1 MRFDLASIV
10 SCSLFNL
17 LKMKKTLLFSYG
29 LLILLTVVTA
39 LISNFVSTASLVVGL
54 VMGLSMLKFILVSF
68 EFMELKKANSFWKI
82 SVISVL
88 LLIIVPLILLRIV

>member
-1 MRFDLASIV
+1 
-10 SCSLFNL
+10 
-17 LKMKKTLLFSYG
+17 MKKTLLFSYG

-88 LLIIVPLILLRIV
+88 LLIIVPLILLRID